1 MSRNLQTTIAN
12 RQGRYR
18 FQAAWRLPLLFLF
31 VLSFYS
37 VHAQINVSFNVTQ
50 PTCFGLPNGSVVA
63 SASGGTAP
71 YTYAWSTGVFGPVL
85 NNITAGNYTVTVTD
99 AASNSKVQSVTVNQP
114 AIVTASITA
123 SSACSNPFT
132 LTAVGGGGV
141 APYGYYW
148 TGGQTSQ
155 TISVNAGT
163 YCVTITDSKSCGAV
177 SCITV
182 NPQPLTLSATAI
194 AVTCPNGQDGK
205 VTANPVGGTAPYTYA
220 WSNGGNTQMIQ
231 NLSPGTYSVTVTD
244 ANGCTATASA
254 TVANKPPLVISITTV
269 QPTCLTDVNGSLTAI
284 VSGGNP
290 PYTYSWN
297 TGATTQTISNLGAGT
312 YTVTVTDNK
321 GCIATKTVVLE
332 PKSKLTITATTT
344 NETCPDLNNGAA
356 TVVPANSTG
365 PYTYAWSN
373 GATTQTITNLAPGNY
388 SVTVTDFFGCKANT
402 TVTVNAAV
410 DLTITINKTNSTICG
425 GANGSAS
432 VVVTSGVAPYT
443 YAWSN
448 GANTATIS
456 NLGAGNYSVTVTDS
470 RGCTV
475 SGITSITAPPPVFVS
490 VTATSTV
497 CPGATTGMA
506 TAVVSGGVAPY
517 TYAWSNGGNTVSIA
531 NLGAGI
537 YSVTITDAN
546 GCTATASATINQSPA
561 ITININGASTV
572 CSPNTGNATA
582 AVTGG
587 VPPYTFNWSN
597 GATTQTIMG
606 LGAGTYTVTAT
617 DANGCTAIRSITI
630 NVITLM
636 ATIAKQDVLC
646 FGQNTG
652 SATVTVAGGTMP
664 YTFAWSNGANTATA
678 NNLLAGIYS
687 VTVTDANGCTITTS
701 TTITQPPNLVV
712 TINATNLVCQGINAG
727 TATAN
732 ATGGTAPYTYL
743 WNTGATTQTISN
755 LGAGTYTVTVTDAN
769 GCTKTAS
776 TTINLAPAIVLNIEA
791 TEIICG
797 PESTGEASV
806 TVTGGKAPFTFLW
819 SNGGNTN
826 TIEDLPSGT
835 YRVTVTDANGCQAVA
850 EAIIKVVSDFTI
862 SAVPRNVLCNGDNS
876 GSILVAA
883 SGGSAPYSYAWNTG
897 ATGPEILN
905 LVAGTYSVTVTDA
918 NGCSVSQSITI
929 TQPPLLILTAVKTNV
944 TCAGANDGTATATA
958 VGGTAPYT
966 FAWSNGQ
973 TGASLSNLV
982 PGNYT
987 VTVTDANFCTKTA
1000 VVSITQP
1007 NQLTVSINAANILC
1021 AGVNNGTA
1029 MATVTGG
1036 TAPFSYTWS
1045 NGATT
1050 QTISGLAAGIYTVTV
1065 TDQNECSGTAMV
1077 TITQPTALQLNF
1089 TVNNIICTNQ
1099 NIGTITALVSGGTMP
1114 YSYSWSN
1121 GATTATI
1128 ANLPAGSYSLTVTDA
1143 NGCKITGNAGVAQL
1157 PNLTVSATKTDANCF
1172 GANDG
1177 TATAIASGD
1186 AMPYTYAWS
1195 NGGNTATITGLAP
1208 GTYTVTVSSSNGCS
1222 GTTSVTITQPIA
1234 LTLSTTKVDISCNG
1248 GSNGQSSVIPS
1259 GGTPPYVYSWSNG
1272 ASTATIT
1279 GLPAGTYTVTVTDNN
1294 ECQNTATVTINQ
1306 PNPLTVTVTPNNGTC
1321 QNASNG
1327 AATAT
1332 PAGGTAPY
1340 TFKWNNNAT
1349 TATIS
1354 NIPSGTYTVTV
1365 TDAKGCTSSGS
1376 VTINNFPSPT
1386 CTATVTKD
1394 VGISGASD
1402 GEALATVSGG
1412 TAPYTFRWSN
1422 GQTTPQATGLR
1433 AGSYTVTITDGNGCT
1448 TTCSVELKA
1457 PAVIGDF
1464 VWLDVDRDGIQD
1476 PGEVGIP
1483 GVTVIVTGVT
1493 EDDPIYADTT
1503 TTNANGYYLFEVPPP
1518 GSYKITFILPPGSTL
1533 VPTTQN
1539 AGSDDAK
1546 DSDADPIMLMT
1557 QVVSVIKGDTILT
1570 LDAGFHEKCVNL
1582 TNAGTIGYDQYLC
1595 GPGVDPATII
1605 EITPPS
1611 GGFGQIEYLWMM
1623 STIGGPFNNTNW
1635 QPIPNS
1641 NTKNY
1646 DPGPVFETT
1655 YFIRCTRREDC
1666 PYIET
1671 NIVAVTVGNEVV
1683 AEINGPGVVC
1693 EDQQVSFTASNEG
1706 AGATYSWDFG
1716 IGAVPRYANTI
1727 TATTTFVSFGSFDI
1741 KLSVKKGNCTSTD
1754 IKRVT
1759 VNGLCGG
1766 LAINAD
1772 AVNEEEVMVTWAVGE
1787 NSGEYDFIVE
1797 HSNDNQTFDRIAVV
1811 SDPHHL
1817 AGGLRH
1823 YQYMDVS
1830 PKKGWNYYRV
1840 VAVEPSGRE
1849 VQSDVAEVVVYA
1861 QSELMHLYP
1870 NPVVD
1875 YVTLEIFD
1883 SLNDEVLLQVMN
1895 INGTVLQNVNVPAN
1909 TPRQELDFSN
1919 LPSGTYFIKVKYGR
1933 IDVKVLKVLKP

>member
-12 RQGRYR
+12 RQGGYR
-18 FQAAWRLPLLFLF
+18 FQSAWRLPLLFLF
-31 VLSFYS
+31 VLSLYS

-63 SASGGTAP
+63 SANGGTAP

-123 SSACSNPFT
+123 SNACSNPFT

-205 VTANPVGGTAPYTYA
+205 VTANPVGGTAPYSYA

-244 ANGCTATASA
+244 ANGCTAIASA
-254 TVANKPPLVISITTV
+254 TVANKLPIVISITTV

-290 PYTYSWN
+290 PYTYLWN

-332 PKSKLTITATTT
+332 PKSKLTITATAT

-402 TVTVNAAV
+402 TVTVNPAV

-425 GANGSAS
+425 GANGSAT

-475 SGITSITAPPPVFVS
+475 SGVTTITAPPPVFVS
-490 VTATSTV
+490 ITATPTV
-497 CPGATTGMA
+497 CPGATTGTA
-506 TAVVSGGVAPY
+506 TAVVTGGVAPF
-517 TYAWSNGGNTVSIA
+517 TYAWSNGGNTVSIS
-531 NLGAGI
+531 NLGAGT

-582 AVTGG
+582 AVVGG

-606 LGAGTYTVTAT
+606 LGAGTYTVTVT
-617 DANGCTAIRSITI
+617 DANGCTANKSITI
-630 NVITLM
+630 NVVTLT
-636 ATIAKQDVLC
+636 ATITKQDVLC

-652 SATVTVAGGTMP
+652 SATVAVVGGTMP
-664 YTFAWSNGANTATA
+664 YTYAWSNGANTATA
-678 NNLLAGIYS
+678 NNLLAGTYS
-687 VTVTDANGCTITTS
+687 VTVTDANGCTVTTS
-701 TTITQPPNLVV
+701 TTIIQPPNLVV
-712 TINATNLVCQGINAG
+712 TINATNLVCEGVNAG

-732 ATGGTAPYTYL
+732 ATGGTPPYTYL

-791 TEIICG
+791 TEIVCG
-797 PESTGEASV
+797 PENAGEASV

-826 TIEDLPSGT
+826 TIESLPSGT
-835 YRVTVTDANGCQAVA
+835 YKVTVTDANGCQAVA
-850 EAIIKVVSDFTI
+850 EAVIKVVSDFTI

-883 SGGSAPYSYAWNTG
+883 SGGSAPYSYVWNTG

-929 TQPPLLILTAVKTNV
+929 TQPPLLVLTAVKTNV

-958 VGGTAPYT
+958 VGGTAPYS

-1000 VVSITQP
+1000 AVSITQP
-1007 NQLTVSINAANILC
+1007 NQLSVNINATNILC

-1029 MATVTGG
+1029 TATVSGG

-1050 QTISGLAAGIYTVTV
+1050 QTISGLAAGTYTVTV

-1099 NIGTITALVSGGTMP
+1099 SIGTITALVTGGTMP

-1143 NGCKITGNAGVAQL
+1143 NGCQLTGNAGVAQL

-1177 TATAIASGD
+1177 TAMVVASGD

-1208 GTYTVTVSSSNGCS
+1208 GTYTVTVSSSNGCT
-1222 GTTSVTITQPIA
+1222 GTASVTIAQPSA
-1234 LTLSTTKVDISCNG
+1234 LMLSTTKVDISCNG
-1248 GSNGQSSVIPS
+1248 GADGQCSVTPS

-1272 ASTATIT
+1272 ASTANIT
-1279 GLPAGTYTVTVTDNN
+1279 GLSAGTYTVTVTDNN

-1306 PNPLTVTVTPNNGTC
+1306 PNPLTVSVSANNGTC

-1354 NIPSGTYTVTV
+1354 NIPSGIYTVTV

-1412 TAPYTFRWSN
+1412 TPPYSFLWSN

-1433 AGSYTVTITDGNGCT
+1433 AGFYTVTITDGNGCT
-1448 TTCSVELKA
+1448 TTCSVELRA

-1503 TTNANGYYLFEVPPP
+1503 TTDGNGYYLFEVPPP

-1595 GPGVDPATII
+1595 GPGVDPAPIV

-1641 NTKNY
+1641 NTQNY

-1693 EDQQVSFTASNEG
+1693 EDQQVTFTASNEG

-1716 IGAVPRYANTI
+1716 LGAVPRYANTI
-1727 TATTTFVSFGSFDI
+1727 SATTTFVSFGSFEI
-1741 KLSVKKGNCTSTD
+1741 KLSVKKGNCTSTA

-1766 LAINAD
+1766 LVINAD
-1772 AVNEEEVMVTWAVGE
+1772 AVNEAEVMVTWAVSE
-1787 NSGEYDFIVE
+1787 NSGEYNFVVE
-1797 HSNDNQTFDRIAVV
+1797 HSNDNQSFERIAVV

-1861 QSELMHLYP
+1861 ASELMHLYP

-1875 YVTLEIFD
+1875 HVTLEIFD
-1883 SLNDEVLLQVMN
+1883 SLNDEVLLQVVN

>member
-332 PKSKLTITATTT
+332 PKSKLTITATTI

-470 RGCTV
+470 RGCTA

-776 TTINLAPAIVLNIEA
+776 TTINLAPLIVLNIEA

-1089 TVNNIICTNQ
+1089 TINNIICTNQ